1 MIQRVYSFLFS
12 KRSLFL
18 LLILFGVFY
27 LATFINRFIQTDENW
42 FGEEAYW
49 LLNEGTVKLK
59 TMPLTLNFEQRVFVY
74 YKLFVFVGAALIKLF
89 GWSVWPLKIFIFSLY
104 ILFLW
109 LYRKWLSNQFKL
121 DSWQTLLAVFFI
133 VTTPI
138 MVEQT
143 FIFRPEIPM
152 MLLIFA
158 SFIFLHRGIKENSN
172 FKSMYAGFF
181 AGLSFLVHLN
191 GNVVL
196 ITGFIFLL
204 SYRKY
209 KALIYYCIAAAPVCL
224 VYFFDLTDATS
235 LNAFVYQ
242 LKHWPIDDF
251 KETHGVGGFLF
262 QKLTVLLSEH
272 QRFFWSDRVYVLSL
286 LFLFSLVFTFRR
298 LKYRFSE
305 LLRYFLIL
313 IICLNLFGGFIAQRY
328 LIYYFPFM
336 AFIIAFSVHYHLT
349 RPSKAFKWIVVVLLV
364 LQTAFLAKYFKWVY
378 SVNYNHAMVHSR
390 ILDAVPENARVLAP
404 WEFIYNGIPNYQ
416 LYSYKNVEYYRMRKL
431 SVEEFSEVVNKLR
444 VDHIILSRDIYN
456 LVQLDHKNVSK
467 DGIFNY
473 VPVFHNSGFVVLRKT
488 PTAVG
493 LYK

>member
-1 MIQRVYSFLFS
+1 MIHRVYSFLFS

-49 LLNEGTVKLK
+49 LLTEGTVKLK
-59 TMPLTLNFEQRVFVY
+59 TMPLTLSFDQRVFVY
-74 YKLFVFVGAALIKLF
+74 YKLFVFAGAALIKLF
-89 GWSVWPLKIFIFSLY
+89 GWSVWPLKIFIFAIY
-104 ILFLW
+104 IFFLW
-109 LYRKWLSNQFKL
+109 LYRKWLSNQFKF

-152 MLLIFA
+152 MLLIFV
-158 SFIFLHRGIKENSN
+158 SFIFLYQGIKGNN
-172 FKSMYAGFF
+172 HYKAMYAGFF

-196 ITGFIFLL
+196 IAGFVFLL

-209 KALIYYCIAAAPVCL
+209 KALVYYCIAAAPVCL
-224 VYFFDLTDATS
+224 VYFFDLTDAAS

-286 LFLFSLVFTFRR
+286 LFLFSMVFTFRQ
-298 LKYRFSE
+298 LKYWFPE
-305 LLRYFLIL
+305 LLRYFLVL

-328 LIYYFPFM
+328 LIYYMPFM

-349 RPSKAFKWIVVVLLV
+349 RPSKAFKWIIVVLVV
-364 LQTAFLAKYFKWVY
+364 LQTGFLVKYFNWVY
-378 SVNYNHAMVHSR
+378 HVNYNHDMVHAR
-390 ILDAVPENARVLAP
+390 VLEAVPEKGKTLAP

-431 SVEEFSEVVNKLR
+431 TVEEFSEVLEKLN
-444 VDHIILSRDIYN
+444 VDHIIFSKELGD
-456 LVQLDHKNVSK
+456 LVQFDPLNVSK

-473 VPVFHNSGFVVLRKT
+473 VPVYRNSGFVVLRKT
-488 PTAVG
+488 PANVG
-493 LYK
+493 GYK